1 MSQPCTKTYGL
12 NIPSP
17 LPPGEGQGEGLKTR
31 IRTVLVFLC
40 LAFSVQILV
49 GCSTTRLQE
58 IATASAPTPELK
70 TRYQHAIQS
79 MQDEQWQTAREQLTT
94 ITTQQPLLS
103 GPWLNLGITQNM
115 LGDPTSAETDF
126 KTALD
131 VNHRAIEAYNQLGML
146 YRRQERLD
154 ESQFIYEEG
163 LRLDPD
169 NSSIHW
175 NLAILYD
182 RYLPNPRQALQ
193 HYRRFQQLT
202 GSEDLLLQAWI
213 DKLDSH
219 GDNMTARVK
228 P

>member
-1 MSQPCTKTYGL
+1 MSQPCINNHG
-12 NIPSP
+12 I
-17 LPPGEGQGEGLKTR
+17 KTR
-31 IRTVLVFLC
+31 TRTVLVFLC
-40 LAFSVQILV
+40 LAFCAQILV

-70 TRYQHAIQS
+70 TNYQHAIQS
-79 MQDEQWQTAREQLTT
+79 MQSEQWQTARDQLTE
-94 ITTQQPLLS
+94 ITTQQPALS
-103 GPWLNLGITQNM
+103 GPWLNLGITQTM
-115 LGDPTSAETDF
+115 LGDHTGAETAF

-146 YRRQERLD
+146 YRRQGRLD
-154 ESQFIYEEG
+154 ESQFIYEEA

-169 NSSIHW
+169 NSNIHW

-193 HYRRFQQLT
+193 HYQRYQQLT
-202 GSEDLLLQAWI
+202 GSEDPLLQAWI
-213 DKLDSH
+213 ARLDNH